1 MSIPD
6 LKDLE
11 GLAVERRRHDVLT
24 GATGTTSRLVPGMR
38 EERYRK
44 WSLDSLSLSI
54 FQRDGVRRRNE
65 LTVEPAV
72 LTRAGHSIDFCEW
85 PVIPGIEARSGVNEG
100 SAREALEAGGA
111 QLDTAIL
118 MHLASEHQTECERR
132 CEQKRGER
140 FPHWC

>member
-1 MSIPD
+1 M
-6 LKDLE
+6 
-11 GLAVERRRHDVLT
+11 RR
-24 GATGTTSRLVPGMR
+24 GNG
-38 EERYRK
+38 
-44 WSLDSLSLSI
+44 
-54 FQRDGVRRRNE
+54 Q
-65 LTVEPAV
+65 TVEPAV

-132 CEQKRGER
+132 CEQERGER
-140 FPHWC
+140 FPHWCQYKREKENSRDNILSVQEWQQDSKEGLGRNLGR